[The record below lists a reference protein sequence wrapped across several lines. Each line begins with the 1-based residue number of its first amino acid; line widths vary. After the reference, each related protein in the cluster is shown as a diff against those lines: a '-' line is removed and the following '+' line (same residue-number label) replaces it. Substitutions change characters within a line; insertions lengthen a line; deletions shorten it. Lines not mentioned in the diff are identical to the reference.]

1 MKISWGTGLVI
12 GMVLFIGFIMYFVY
26 RMTTDNNLQHDL
38 VTEGYYQKEMEL
50 QGDIYAQQ
58 NMAAMEKQIIGSKT
72 EEGYFLR
79 FPEGFEAEKIKGKVF
94 LYRPSNK
101 QLDFE
106 ILLELTNPNL
116 LIPDSRL
123 LDGRWNIT
131 IDWEY
136 EGKKYRFKKQIT
148 Y

>member
-1 MKISWGTGLVI
+1 MKINWGTGLVI
-12 GMVLFIGFIMYFVY
+12 GMILFIGFILFFVY
-26 RMTTDNNLQHDL
+26 RMITENDLNHDL

-50 QGDIYAQQ
+50 QDDIYAQQ
-58 NMAAMEKQIIGSKT
+58 NTAAMEKQITGLKT
-72 EEGYFLR
+72 NMGYLLQ
-79 FPEGFEAEKIKGKVF
+79 FPEGYNPEKIKGKVF

-106 ILLELTNPNL
+106 LPLELTDPNL
-116 LIPDSRL
+116 LIPDKRL

-136 EGKKYRFKKQIT
+136 NKKKFRFKKQIT